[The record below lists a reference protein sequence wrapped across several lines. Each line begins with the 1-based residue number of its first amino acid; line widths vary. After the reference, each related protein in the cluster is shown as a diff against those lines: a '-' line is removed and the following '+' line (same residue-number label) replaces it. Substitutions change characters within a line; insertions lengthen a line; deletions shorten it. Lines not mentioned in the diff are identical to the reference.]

1 MNLVQNVK
9 TLSQAVKDDA
19 ISLKQALKIL
29 IGLQKVYSRKMAYLF
44 DDSQSILKQISE
56 PFEDQIKRESGSG
69 DAADVQVTKTKQKR
83 TKHEMHG
90 HHPSTMKLDLKN
102 SKWWNTGFNNN
113 YL

>member
-1 MNLVQNVK
+1 MAIHEPEIQELPNQEKAQNAEEFKRFLLACIWEKRISKNEIIMMNLVQNVK

-56 PFEDQIKRESGSG
+56 PF
-69 DAADVQVTKTKQKR
+69 
-83 TKHEMHG
+83 
-90 HHPSTMKLDLKN
+90 
-102 SKWWNTGFNNN
+102 
-113 YL
+113 